1 MYRIVLTARRIAP
14 DTNNPAPGNAS
25 IKASKGMAIHA
36 ISRLLPIQFEKNSV
50 ILFLPL
56 KTFYDA

>member
-1 MYRIVLTARRIAP
+1 VLTVKRIAP

-25 IKASKGMAIHA
+25 IKARRGMATHA